1 MRKKIKK
8 YFALVAMIAFAAVGM
23 TSCGGSS
30 GSDNEADE
38 IPTDGLLGDLPM
50 LTAKYCN
57 KIVDLREKMF
67 SGQLT
72 ENELKEA
79 RAEFDETEKERDAK
93 LLLSKQALNGKEV
106 PIEVQ
111 EGLAIKI
118 DDKLTISSESRGT
131 IFAVG
136 KGEFQK
142 NFTWDEIPNIC
153 IVPIDTDGKAIE
165 LDRGSG
171 GLWYKEDGKTSLYGW
186 KNGTKFVINAFISVG
201 STSANSRNT
210 NEMKRWAKLAKF
222 IIMDGNS
229 DAYKK
234 LKEQFEADKK
244 AEEIEAAKKVVG
256 EK

>member
-1 MRKKIKK
+1 MKKTIKK
-8 YFALVAMIAFAAVGM
+8 YFALVAMIVFAAVGM

-30 GSDNEADE
+30 GSDSEADE

-93 LLLSKQALNGKEV
+93 LLLARQALNGKEV
-106 PIEVQ
+106 PVEVQ
-111 EGLAIKI
+111 EGLAISINGNLKI
-118 DDKLTISSESRGT
+118 DSEGKEQ

-136 KGEFQK
+136 KGEMQK
-142 NFTWDEIPNIC
+142 GFTYEEAANTYVI
-153 IVPIDTDGKAIE
+153 PIDTDGKAIKTT
-165 LDRGSG
+165 RGGFWESESG
-171 GLWYKEDGKTSLYGW
+171 QGSFDW
-186 KNGTKFVINAFISVG
+186 KKGEKFVLKVQVSVG
-201 STSANSRNT
+201 DTGARSYRT

-222 IIMDGNS
+222 VVMDKSS
-229 DAYKK
+229 DEYKK
-234 LKEQFEADKK
+234 LMDQFEADKK
-244 AEEIEAAKKVVG
+244 AEEIEAAKKIVG
-256 EK
+256 EN

>member
-93 LLLSKQALNGKEV
+93 LLLARQALNGKEV
-106 PIEVQ
+106 PVEVQ
-111 EGLAIKI
+111 EGLAISISGTLKI
-118 DDKLTISSESRGT
+118 DSENKGQ

-136 KGEFQK
+136 TGETQK
-142 NFTWDEIPNIC
+142 NFTYEEIPNIYV
-153 IVPIDTDGKAIE
+153 IPIDTDGKAIATH
-165 LDRGSG
+165 RGGFWEAESG
-171 GLWYKEDGKTSLYGW
+171 KGAFDW
-186 KNGTKFVINAFISVG
+186 KKGEKFVMKATVSVG

-210 NEMKRWAKLAKF
+210 SEMKRWAKLAKF
-222 IIMDGNS
+222 VIMDSKS

-234 LKEQFEADKK
+234 LKEQLEADKK
-244 AEEIEAAKKVVG
+244 AEEIEAAKEVIG

>member
-1 MRKKIKK
+1 MKKTIKK
-8 YFALVAMIAFAAVGM
+8 YFALVAMIAFAAVGI

-30 GSDNEADE
+30 GSDSEADE

-57 KIVDLREKMF
+57 KIVDLREKLF

-93 LLLSKQALNGKEV
+93 LLLSKQAINGKEIPV
-106 PIEVQ
+106 EVQ
-111 EGLAIKI
+111 KGLAVSINGPFKI
-118 DDKLTISSESRGT
+118 DSDGGKNES
-131 IFAVG
+131 IHAVG
-136 KGEFQK
+136 TVELQK
-142 NFTWDEIPNIC
+142 DLVYADIANLY
-153 IVPIDTDGKAIE
+153 IVPIDTDGKAIATK
-165 LDRGSG
+165 RG
-171 GLWYKEDGKTSLYGW
+171 GLWYQEDGKTSLESMKKGMKCMIKAY
-186 KNGTKFVINAFISVG
+186 VSVG

-210 NEMKRWAKLAKF
+210 SEMKRWAKLAKYV
-222 IIMDGNS
+222 IMDCNS
-229 DAYKK
+229 DEFKK
-234 LKEQFEADKK
+234 LKEQLEADKK